1 MVEIGRVDW
10 FLHAYLCCYVRIHD
24 FAVGGVLRR
33 VQEQAGAVLP
43 SAPGDARRQ
52 HQVEGLAAGEKL
64 PYV

>member
-1 MVEIGRVDW
+1 MVEIGRVEC
-10 FLHAYLCCYVRIHD
+10 FLHAYLCCYVSMRG

-43 SAPGDARRQ
+43 SAQGDARRQ